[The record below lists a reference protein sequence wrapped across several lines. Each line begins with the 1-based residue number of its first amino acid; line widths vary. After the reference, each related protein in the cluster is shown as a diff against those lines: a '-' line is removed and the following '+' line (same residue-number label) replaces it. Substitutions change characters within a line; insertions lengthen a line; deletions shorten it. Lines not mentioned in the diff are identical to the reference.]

1 MKRRD
6 NLLYDLVVIGGGS
19 AGLTAA
25 GFAAR
30 LGRSVSIVERERFGG
45 DCTWTGCVPSKTL
58 LRTARVAHEM
68 RHADRF
74 GLQPFEPDADLSLVM
89 GHVRSVIE
97 EIYRPESPEALQVR
111 GIDTYLASAKF
122 ADSNTI
128 IAGETRIRAR
138 KILIATGARPSVPP
152 ITGLDGV
159 AYLTYKSVWELKTL
173 PGHLLV
179 VGGGP
184 VGCELAQAFRRL
196 GSRVTLLEAADRILL
211 QDEPEVSTLMR
222 RVLTQE
228 GVDLQLGA
236 PVEEVSQ
243 DDTGVHLTAAGRR
256 FTGDILLLA
265 AGRQPGLSDLEL
277 ERAGVAYGSA
287 GVEIDSN
294 LKTSQ
299 RNVYAAG
306 DCTGGHQFTHYAA
319 RQGFMAARNALLSGN
334 SRGVLKLAPWATFT
348 SPEVAHAGL
357 SEAQAR
363 EQFGNGVQVAFWPMD
378 RVDRAITDGNSEGFI
393 KVVSRSNGRLV
404 GATVVNDRA
413 GEAIHQWILAIDQGM
428 NLGDLT
434 NFLHIYPTYSMAGMQ
449 LAAEKRVSRL
459 LAGLTGKIIRAWP
472 RRYR

>member
-1 MKRRD
+1 MRGQD

-30 LGRSVSIVERERFGG
+30 LGRSVAIVERERLGG

-74 GLQPFEPDADLSLVM
+74 GLQPFDPDADLSLVM

-97 EIYRPESPEALQVR
+97 EIYRPESPEALQAK

-122 ADSNTI
+122 ADSNTV

-152 ITGLDGV
+152 ITGLEGV
-159 AYLTYKSVWELKTL
+159 AYLTYENVWGLKSL
-173 PGHLLV
+173 PRHLLV

-184 VGCELAQAFRRL
+184 IGCELAQAFRRL
-196 GSRVTLLEAADRILL
+196 GSRVTLLEAADRILP

-228 GVDLQLGA
+228 GIDLQLGA
-236 PVEEVSQ
+236 PVEEAGQ

-256 FTGDILLLA
+256 FTGDTLLLA
-265 AGRQPGLSDLEL
+265 AGRQPSLSDLEL

-287 GVEIDSN
+287 GVEVDSN

-306 DCTGGHQFTHYAA
+306 DCTGGHQFTHYAGW
-319 RQGFMAARNALLSGN
+319 QGFMAARNALLPGN
-334 SRGVLKLAPWATFT
+334 SRGVVKRVPWATFT

-357 SEAQAR
+357 TEAQAI
-363 EQFGNGVQVAFWPMD
+363 EQFGGGIQVSLWPMD
-378 RVDRAITDGNSEGFI
+378 RVDRAVTEGDREGFV
-393 KVVSRSNGRLV
+393 KVVSSSNGRLV

-428 NLGDLT
+428 KLGDLT

-449 LAAEKRVSRL
+449 LAAENRVSRL
-459 LAGLTGKIIRAWP
+459 LDGLSGKIIRAWP
-472 RRYR
+472 RSSG